1 MPQYHNWFQS
11 VTIGNAKRRERDRE
25 RKSDARALRSEHI
38 PRQADYVTIDRCIY
52 ERRNI
57 GGLIISYYRLC
68 DIARIF
74 NISAATVQ
82 RWYYLGMLPAPA
94 TWELSGG
101 AGKVTYANDPN
112 IRKRPLYSKQQV
124 LVICN
129 VLNDLFEQ
137 GYRQFRQSHRHHIQ
151 MMQAGCEIAMRRL
164 TIKLAKPPKQRLPIL
179 PSPQQRMKSR
189 GGTTKLLSYPAY
201 RPTDYKEWLL
211 SL

>member
-25 RKSDARALRSEHI
+25 RKSAARGLRGEQI

-52 ERRNI
+52 QRSNI

-74 NISAATVQ
+74 NVSPATAQ
-82 RWYYLGMLPAPA
+82 RWFYLDMLPAPA
-94 TWELSGG
+94 TWELSSG
-101 AGKVTYANDPN
+101 AGKVTYANAPN
-112 IRKRPLYSKQQV
+112 IRKRPLYSKQQI

-129 VLNDLFEQ
+129 VLNALFEQ
-137 GYRQFRQSHRHHIQ
+137 GYRQFRQSHHHHIQ
-151 MMQAGCEIAMRRL
+151 MMQAGCEIAMHRL
-164 TIKLAKPPKQRLPIL
+164 TIKLSNPPKQRLPIL
-179 PSPQQRMKSR
+179 PSPQQRIKSR
-189 GGTTKLLSYPAY
+189 DVTTKLLSYPAY
-201 RPTDYKEWLL
+201 RPTDFKEWLL